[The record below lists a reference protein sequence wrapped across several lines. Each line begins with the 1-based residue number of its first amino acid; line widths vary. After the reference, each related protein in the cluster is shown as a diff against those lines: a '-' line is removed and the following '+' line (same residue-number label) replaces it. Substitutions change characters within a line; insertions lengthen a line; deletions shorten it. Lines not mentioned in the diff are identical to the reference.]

1 MTTPARADPAIRVD
15 GRTYVRVRR
24 DQVTVSVVIPAY
36 DAAPFIE
43 RALDSVCAQTR
54 PADETIVVND
64 GSTDETAAVASGYF
78 ARYRMNGRVL
88 SQENRGM
95 AAARNVGMRAAS
107 GAYIALLDSDDLWYP
122 TKLAT
127 VARELTAYPA
137 ADLICHNENIRRDGT
152 IIRMSHRRLPDG
164 NVYEALL
171 FDGNLLS
178 PSAVVVR
185 REAALAIG
193 GFDERREYLTVE
205 DYDFWMRFSRRFS
218 IRFIDDVLGEYVL
231 HERSASRR
239 IVFHHANLEGM
250 LRDHMDVYLRSHPNP
265 MARLRVRRRLAQV
278 YRSAVRQL
286 VMYGERGRDQ
296 RELVGRMLRTYPFE
310 LRNIAVALL
319 WASTALRRPI
329 EAASLRG

>member
-1 MTTPARADPAIRVD
+1 MTI
-15 GRTYVRVRR
+15 
-24 DQVTVSVVIPAY
+24 SVVIPAC
-36 DAAPFIE
+36 DAALFIE
-43 RALDSVCAQTR
+43 RALDGVRAQTR
-54 PADETIVVND
+54 PAHETIVVDD
-64 GSTDETAAVASGYF
+64 GSTDGTADLVLDYF
-78 ARYRMNGRVL
+78 ARYGMNGRVV
-88 SQENRGM
+88 SQQNRGM
-95 AAARNVGMRAAS
+95 AAARNAGMHLAVGTHV
-107 GAYIALLDSDDLWYP
+107 ALLDSDDLWYP
-122 TKLAT
+122 TKLAA
-127 VARELTAYPA
+127 VVREFTACPD

-152 IIRMSHRRLPDG
+152 IVRVSRRCLPEG
-164 NVYEALL
+164 NAYEALL

-231 HERSASRR
+231 HEQSASRR

-250 LRDHMDVYLRSHPNP
+250 LREHMDAYLRSHPSP
-265 MARLRVRRRLAQV
+265 MTRLRVRRRLAQV

-286 VMYGERGRDQ
+286 VMYGEGGRDQ
-296 RELVGRMLRTYPFE
+296 KVLVGRMLRTYPFE
-310 LRNIAVALL
+310 PRNIAVALL